1 MNLVFV
7 ASDLPS
13 ICRKTLQIGLGQE
26 NPRFLDKLTPQGGTR
41 RNDKHRGLD
50 FLVYDNRNIVN
61 ICRTWLEFLANVDEK
76 SVKQLSRPIR

>member
-26 NPRFLDKLTPQGGTR
+26 NPRFLDKLGMTNTG
-41 RNDKHRGLD
+41 
-50 FLVYDNRNIVN
+50 
-61 ICRTWLEFLANVDEK
+61 A
-76 SVKQLSRPIR
+76 